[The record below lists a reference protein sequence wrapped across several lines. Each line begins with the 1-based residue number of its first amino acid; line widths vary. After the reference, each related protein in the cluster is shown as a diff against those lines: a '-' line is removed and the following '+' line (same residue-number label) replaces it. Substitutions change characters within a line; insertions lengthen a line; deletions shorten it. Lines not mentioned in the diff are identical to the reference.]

1 MSPDNQSLNDHID
14 KYLEYYCNLSH
25 SPSFAV
31 LLKGQWGSGKT
42 WFINK
47 YREILKKENQKCL
60 YVSLYG
66 MTSFSEIEDA
76 FLQQL
81 LHPILTSKGVAVG
94 FKIFK
99 SLLKGTLKIDL
110 DGDGK
115 DDGNLS
121 IQIPEINLIEQFKDI
136 NNSILIF
143 DDLERCKIDLSNLL
157 GYINY
162 FVEHQGL
169 KVILIADE
177 DKLENNPDYPSIKEK
192 LIGKTFAIS
201 ADFDSAL
208 KNFIEVVNYKEVEKF
223 LSESTI
229 LIKEIYKQAKYENL
243 RNLKQ
248 IILDFDRIFAVL
260 LQKAKNNPEILQVI
274 LQSLMAFSI
283 EIKRGD
289 MSPKDITKLEDVY
302 ISKLTEE
309 TNLQQSFNPTNNQS
323 DTKLTKLQQSLGR
336 YTSINLYDPLPSRQ
350 WWEVF
355 FDKGIIDEKEL
366 NQSILNRYFQ
376 NNNTANWIRLWHYP
390 DVSDDEFN
398 NLLNEVVLEFSN
410 RKYNEI
416 GIIKH
421 VVGLLLMFSD
431 AELYD
436 KSKEEIIRDSKLYI
450 DYLKNNSPNVFTSP
464 STIGDVVGVYAGLGF
479 QGKEIDEFKELL
491 SYISNIKEIAREEGL
506 SSACE
511 ELLSIMQNDSTKF
524 RRMVSLSESQ
534 DGDTVEKRYY
544 ETPIFKYINPT
555 IFIEKLLSMNLEDQ
569 RDILWTLSERY
580 RYNNINKNLVEDL
593 KFLKSIRELLQVEI
607 TDRRKHKKVSGLVLE
622 QYVKHYLDK
631 AIDYLDSAIKRLK
644 NEVAI

>member
-1 MSPDNQSLNDHID
+1 MSQDNQALNNNID

-31 LLKGQWGSGKT
+31 LLKGQWGTGKT
-42 WFINK
+42 WFINR

-121 IQIPEINLIEQFKDI
+121 IQIPEINLLEQFKDI

-177 DKLENNPDYPSIKEK
+177 DKLENNPDYSSIKEK

-208 KNFIEVVNYKEVEKF
+208 KNFIAVVNHKEVEKF
-223 LSESTI
+223 LAESTM

-248 IILDFDRIFAVL
+248 IILDFDRIFTVL
-260 LQKAKNNPEILQVI
+260 LQEAKNSPEILQDI

-289 MSPKDITKLEDVY
+289 MLPKDITKLEDVY
-302 ISKLTEE
+302 TSMLMGKS
-309 TNLQQSFNPTNNQS
+309 NLQQSSTTTNQS
-323 DTKLTKLQQSLGR
+323 EEKLTKLQQSLGR
-336 YTSINLYDPLPSRQ
+336 YTSINLHDPFPIRQ
-350 WWEVF
+350 WWEAF

-366 NQSILNRYFQ
+366 NQSIINKYFQ
-376 NNNTANWIRLWHYP
+376 NKNTANWIKLWHYSTI
-390 DVSDDEFN
+390 SDDEFKS
-398 NLLNEVVLEFSN
+398 LFDEVSLDFN
-410 RKYNEI
+410 DRKYDEI

-421 VVGLLLMFSD
+421 VVGLFLLFSN
-431 AELYD
+431 AGFYD
-436 KSKEEIIRDSKLYI
+436 QSKEEIIEDSKLYI
-450 DYLKNNSPNVFTSP
+450 DYLKSNNPNVLISL
-464 STIGDVVGVYAGLGF
+464 STIEDPFGSYGGLGF
-479 QGKEIDEFKELL
+479 QSKETDEFKELL
-491 SYISNIKEIAREEGL
+491 SYISNIKEIAREE
-506 SSACE
+506 SMPSACQ

-524 RRMVSLSESQ
+524 RRMVSLSESH
-534 DGDTVEKRYY
+534 DDTLEKRYY
-544 ETPIFKYINPT
+544 ETPIFKYIVPT
-555 IFIEKLLSMNLEDQ
+555 IFIEKLLGMNLEDQ
-569 RDILWTLSERY
+569 RYIFWILSERY
-580 RYNNINKNLVEDL
+580 RYDNINKNLVEDL
-593 KFLKSIRELLQVEI
+593 ECLKSIQELLQIKI
-607 TDRRKHKKVSGLVLE
+607 TDRKKQKKISGFVLE
-622 QYVKHYLDK
+622 QYVKNYLDK
-631 AIDYLDSAIKRLK
+631 AIDYLDSAVKRLK

>member
-421 VVGLLLMFSD
+421 VVGLLLTH
-431 AELYD
+431 
-436 KSKEEIIRDSKLYI
+436 I
-450 DYLKNNSPNVFTSP
+450 P
-464 STIGDVVGVYAGLGF
+464 
-479 QGKEIDEFKELL
+479 
-491 SYISNIKEIAREEGL
+491 
-506 SSACE
+506 
-511 ELLSIMQNDSTKF
+511 
-524 RRMVSLSESQ
+524 
-534 DGDTVEKRYY
+534 
-544 ETPIFKYINPT
+544 
-555 IFIEKLLSMNLEDQ
+555 
-569 RDILWTLSERY
+569 
-580 RYNNINKNLVEDL
+580 LVMEW
-593 KFLKSIRELLQVEI
+593 
-607 TDRRKHKKVSGLVLE
+607 
-622 QYVKHYLDK
+622 
-631 AIDYLDSAIKRLK
+631 
-644 NEVAI
+644 

>member
-121 IQIPEINLIEQFKDI
+121 IQIPEINLLEQFKDI

-260 LQKAKNNPEILQVI
+260 LQKAKNNPEILQDI

-376 NNNTANWIRLWHYP
+376 NKNTANWIRLWHYS

-421 VVGLLLMFSD
+421 VVGLLLVFSD

-450 DYLKNNSPNVFTSP
+450 DYLKNNSPNVLTSP
-464 STIGDVVGVYAGLGF
+464 STIGDVVGMYAGLGF

-491 SYISNIKEIAREEGL
+491 SYISNIKEIAREEGM

-511 ELLSIMQNDSTKF
+511 ELLNIMQNDSTKF
-524 RRMVSLSESQ
+524 RRMVSLSESR

-580 RYNNINKNLVEDL
+580 RYNNINENLVEDL
-593 KFLKSIRELLQVEI
+593 KFLKSIQELLQVEI
-607 TDRRKHKKVSGLVLE
+607 TDRRKHKKVSGFVLE
-622 QYVKHYLDK
+622 QYVNHYLDK